1 MDCIRFNCLP
11 FSVIVPTYKAYEVDT
26 LPVAAIPALAMPLL
40 SPEEKK
46 LKRAAQLMSE
56 YDFEGAAVLATKL
69 LRESPGY
76 SEAHVVMA
84 LAAAKEDA
92 LENAAQHLEA
102 ARSHESTSGEIIRKF
117 LPSLRILTRISRFH
131 FFPVYPDYYGVS
143 LMLAAA
149 YWRLGRTDEA
159 LRVLR
164 ELVGTV
170 GGWRDEMRVLA
181 AEAFI
186 GEERWAD
193 AEKITTK
200 DEASSRDDLDMTMNL
215 LRALALYKQ
224 GKYHEAARSLRQDL
238 SYAHWKSKYVTAIAQ
253 FVYIHA
259 LEKDGLPVLALRQ
272 SVAMDLKLV
281 LNPDVR
287 TYVRWQELRLRTVV
301 ERLEGEELFTAAEFK
316 WISGGKPPAGSKL
329 AEVVPADGSTQ
340 QESAL
345 QRLDEMSGPS
355 RLRLLHEMF
364 RRAKEDGVDMEL
376 KPEGDSPVEF
386 DPNQTYDWS
395 ISQTG
400 ERETFAVDFRGEREA
415 PKIQTVGEQRLRMI
429 DNAIAIGGGVLI
441 LLLLLK
447 ACLG

>member
-11 FSVIVPTYKAYEVDT
+11 FSVIVPKYSAYEVDT
-26 LPVAAIPALAMPLL
+26 LPVAAIPGLALPLL
-40 SPEEKK
+40 SAQEKK
-46 LKRAAQLMSE
+46 LKRAAQLVSE
-56 YDFEGAAVLATKL
+56 YDFESAGVLAANL

-76 SEAHVVMA
+76 SEAHVVMV
-84 LAAAKEDA
+84 LAAAKDDA
-92 LENAAQHLEA
+92 LENAVMHLKA
-102 ARSHESTSGEIIRKF
+102 ARSHESTSGEILRKF

-149 YWRLGRTDEA
+149 HWRLGRIDES

-164 ELVGTV
+164 ELASVA

-186 GEERWAD
+186 GEERWEE
-193 AEKITTK
+193 AEKIATK
-200 DEASSRDDLDMTMNL
+200 DEACSRDDLDATMNL
-215 LRALALYKQ
+215 LRALTLYKQ

-238 SYAHWKSKYVTAIAQ
+238 CYAHWKSKYITTIAQ

-259 LEKDGLPVLALRQ
+259 LERDGLPVLALRQ

-287 TYVRWQELRLRTVV
+287 TYVRWHELRLRTVV
-301 ERLEGEELFTAAEFK
+301 ERLKGEELFAAAEFK
-316 WISGGKPPAGSKL
+316 WISGGKAPAESRL
-329 AEVVPADGSTQ
+329 AEVVPTEGAATQ
-340 QESAL
+340 EPAL
-345 QRLDEMSGPS
+345 QRLSEMSGPS

-386 DPNQTYDWS
+386 DLTRTYDWS
-395 ISQTG
+395 VSQAG
-400 ERETFAVDFRGEREA
+400 ERETFVVDFRSQREA
-415 PKIQTVGEQRLRMI
+415 PKVQTVGEQRLRAI
-429 DNAIAIGGGVLI
+429 DNAVAIGGGVLI
-441 LLLLLK
+441 LLLLMK